1 MSLYRLWL
9 GLVRRILFVWVK
21 TRVLED
27 QRAMLASLGDGP
39 VFFVLERPGVS
50 EAAVV
55 DQECLR
61 AGRRPASDPVDAP
74 GIRESRA
81 TMFLRPSRRR
91 RPDLSILERLVRAAG
106 DGKTTDATI
115 VPVSIFW
122 GRSPQKEGSA
132 LKLLL
137 SDDWAIGGTLRKL
150 FMILVHGRDVM
161 VQFSA
166 PVSVRAF
173 TEEGLSPERTV
184 RKLARVLR
192 VHFRN
197 LRVATIGPDLSHR
210 RTMVSQILES
220 RSVQAAMAREM
231 QVNGVSEAKAWAKAR
246 EYAFE
251 IAADFS
257 YPFVRFLERVLRR
270 LWDKLYDGVEI
281 GHLERLKA
289 CAEDSELVYVP
300 CHRSHIDYLLLSYV
314 VYRNGLMCPHIA
326 AGLNLNL
333 PVVGRFLRRGGAFFL
348 RRSFRDNA
356 LYAAVFNKYL
366 SLNLAKGVPIE
377 YFIEGGRSRTGRLLP
392 ARPGMLAMTVRSYLR
407 RPSRSLTFVPVYFGY
422 ERLLEGD
429 SYLSELLGQPKRRE
443 SLLGLFRGLRALRS
457 RFGKVYVNFGEPIV
471 LGELLD
477 QDMPGWRE
485 KPVATGERPGWVQPL
500 VRDLGTRILTGIN
513 AAAAVNPV
521 NLVATAMLST
531 PRRSMLE
538 TELVKLLDLHLHLLR
553 EAPYSDQV
561 TVCEM
566 TAREIIDYT
575 ERFGLL
581 KRTAHKLGDIM
592 YVQEDH
598 AALVSYFRN
607 NVAHLFALPSL
618 IACAFRGAVS
628 MREDRLKD
636 LLRRVYPYVKD
647 ELYLRW
653 SRDALDEPVD
663 RTIEIMAGRGLLIRD
678 PEGGKL
684 RRAPVNT
691 AEALQLSIIA
701 RGGQQALERYY
712 VAVALLIKHGPGVLT
727 QSKLE
732 DLCKLMAQRLTML
745 YQFNA
750 PEFFDRSLFRA
761 FISRLKTYGVITAD
775 EHGRIGFAEALK
787 RADLDARAML
797 GESLRHDILQ
807 VVYL

>member
-1 MSLYRLWL
+1 MSLYGLWI
-9 GLVRRILFVWVK
+9 GLVRKVLFVWVR

-27 QRAMLASLGDGP
+27 QRARLASLDDGP
-39 VFFVLERPGVS
+39 ILYVLERSGFA
-50 EAAVV
+50 EAAVL
-55 DQECLR
+55 DEECRR
-61 AGRRPASDPVDAP
+61 AERTLASRGFNVRGLKEP
-74 GIRESRA
+74 RA
-81 TMFLRPSRRR
+81 SLFLRPSGRRK
-91 RPDLSILERLVRAAG
+91 PDLAALERAVRAVGQGEPA
-106 DGKTTDATI
+106 DVTV

-122 GRSPQKEGSA
+122 GRSPEKEGSA

-150 FMILVHGRDVM
+150 FMILAHGRDVM

-166 PVSVRAF
+166 PVSVREFIA
-173 TEEGLSPERTV
+173 EGLPPERTV

-192 VHFRN
+192 VHFRS

-220 RSVQAAMAREM
+220 QSVQAAMAREM
-231 QVNGVSEAKAWAKAR
+231 QVNGISEAKAWARAR

-257 YPFVRFLERVLRR
+257 YPFVRFLERILRR

-281 GHLERLKA
+281 GHLDSVKA

-407 RPSRSLTFVPVYFGY
+407 RPARPLSFVPVYFGY

-429 SYLSELLGQPKRRE
+429 TYLSELSGQPKKRE
-443 SLLGLFRGLRALRS
+443 SLLGLFRSLRALRS
-457 RFGKVYVNFGEPIV
+457 RFGKVHVNFGEPIV
-471 LGELLD
+471 LGDLLD
-477 QDMPGWRE
+477 EEVPDWRE
-485 KPVATGERPGWVQPL
+485 RPMEAGERPKWVQPL
-500 VRDLGTRILTGIN
+500 VRDLGEKILTGIN
-513 AAAAVNPV
+513 AAAAINPV
-521 NLVATAMLST
+521 NLVATAMLSM

-538 TELVKLLDLHLHLLR
+538 TELLKLLDLHLALLR
-553 EAPYSDQV
+553 EARYSEQM
-561 TVCEM
+561 TVCDM
-566 TAREIIDYT
+566 SPREILDYT

-581 KRTAHKLGDIM
+581 KRMPHKLGDIM
-592 YVQEDH
+592 YMQEDH
-598 AALVSYFRN
+598 AALGSYFRN
-607 NVAHLFALPSL
+607 NVAHLFSLPSL
-618 IACAFRGAVS
+618 IGCAFRGAVS
-628 MREDRLKD
+628 MDEDCLKD
-636 LLRRVYPYVKD
+636 LLRRIYPYVKG
-647 ELYLRW
+647 ELFLHW
-653 SRDALDEPVD
+653 SRGALDGP
-663 RTIEIMAGRGLLIRD
+663 IERNLRIMIDRGLITHD
-678 PEGGKL
+678 EETGEL
-684 RRAPVNT
+684 RRAPAST
-691 AEALQLSIIA
+691 AESLLLSVIA

-712 VAVALLIKHGPGVLT
+712 VVVALLLKHGPGVLT
-727 QSKLE
+727 QSQLE
-732 DLCKLMAQRLTML
+732 ELCKLMAQRLSVL

-750 PEFFDRSLFRA
+750 PEFFDRSLFRG
-761 FISRLKTYGVITAD
+761 FISRLKGYGVLTAD
-775 EHGRIGFAEALK
+775 EHGRLGFGDALT
-787 RADLDARAML
+787 RADADARAML